1 MSKTILIKILQLDSL
16 VNVLSW
22 YERIII
28 HQLLNDKKADAT
40 QKIIDLFDWIIAVEW
55 EAPNR
60 QYQHDRVLYFFDE
73 DSLKWIPDELYLKI
87 NKNYAPWI
95 NQLIKKYS
103 HTKTNYNG

>member
-1 MSKTILIKILQLDSL
+1 MNKQTLIKVLQLDSL

-22 YERIII
+22 YERVLI
-28 HQLLNDKKADAT
+28 HQLLNDKVVLPT
-40 QKIIDLFDWIIAVEW
+40 QKIVEMHSWIITQNW

-95 NQLIKKYS
+95 NQMKS
-103 HTKTNYNG
+103 N

>member
-1 MSKTILIKILQLDSL
+1 MNKQTLIKILQLDSL
-16 VNVLSW
+16 VNALSW

-28 HQLLNDKKADAT
+28 HQLLNDKKADVT

-73 DSLKWIPDELYLKI
+73 NSLKWIPDELYLKI
-87 NKNYAPWI
+87 NTQYKTFI
-95 NQLIKKYS
+95 NQL
-103 HTKTNYNG
+103 KTNEKWTK